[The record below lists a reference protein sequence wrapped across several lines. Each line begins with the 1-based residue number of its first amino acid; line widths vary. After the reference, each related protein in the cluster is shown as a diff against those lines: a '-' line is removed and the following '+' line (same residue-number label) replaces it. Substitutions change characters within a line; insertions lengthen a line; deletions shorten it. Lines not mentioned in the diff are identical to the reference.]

1 MTSQLIKDTFK
12 NTYKDDYSDSDNYYK
27 ILFNNARS
35 LQQRELNQM
44 QTILTQDILAGNQG
58 LGYKYGLPAL
68 GGTITVN
75 NKTNFIKLTA
85 ASGTTLDAL
94 TNPTPALL

>member
-44 QTILTQDILAGNQG
+44 QTILTQDIQFGNQG
-58 LGYKYGLPAL
+58 LGYKNGMPAMGGKTEMGRGVRRHTIRGRLSRYGA
-68 GGTITVN
+68 GFHMQG
-75 NKTNFIKLTA
+75 
-85 ASGTTLDAL
+85 
-94 TNPTPALL
+94 